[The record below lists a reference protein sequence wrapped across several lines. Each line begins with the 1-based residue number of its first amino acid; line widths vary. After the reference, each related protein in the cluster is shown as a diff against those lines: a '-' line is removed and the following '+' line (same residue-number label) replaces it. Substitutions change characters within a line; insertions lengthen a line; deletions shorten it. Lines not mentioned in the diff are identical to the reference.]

1 MQVTIKKRLF
11 ISNVLMNIIPIISMI
26 IISILCIEFIWI
38 TTLKNDPI
46 NVNISPSFYNESHRI
61 SELAENYLASTNQD
75 KKTQISQEIDR
86 LLSRNNLS
94 LTIASSNKAKY
105 HFGSTKELDNDKIL
119 KAKALLPVIGIISS
133 EDFNYYSN
141 QIKVNNDLY
150 NITILGEKIKR
161 PSSIKQ
167 KLEES
172 PGLQHKVFIPL
183 VIVLFMGIFFSMLIT
198 NKLLNKFILK
208 KLEKPITTLLDGVE
222 EIRNG
227 NLNYR
232 INYNSS
238 DEFAL
243 VCKAFNDMAVR
254 LKSSAEFMKREES
267 NRKELLA
274 GISHDLRSP
283 LTSIRAYVEGLL
295 DGVAKTPAMQEKYL
309 KKINKKSI
317 EIDKMVSDI
326 FLFSKIDIGGYLNQF
341 EYLNVKKEINTLI
354 NDIKTEYQKKG
365 LAINS
370 HDIIPAIIFGN
381 PVLLRRV
388 FINIIEN
395 SLKYKQ
401 KETGELDIFSL
412 RENENIILVFSDD
425 GPGVPEESLPKIFE
439 IFYKS
444 DPARQNPQSSSGL
457 GLSIVLK
464 AIEQMGGS
472 ITAENGLEN
481 GLVIKIKLPIQ
492 ENEHE

>member
-1 MQVTIKKRLF
+1 MTIKKRLF

-46 NVNISPSFYNESHRI
+46 NVNISPSFYNESHRL
-61 SELAENYLASTNQD
+61 SELAEVYLNTTDKD
-75 KKTQISQEIDR
+75 KKTQINQEINR
-86 LLSRNNLS
+86 LLSRNDLS
-94 LTIASSNKAKY
+94 LTIDLSNKEKY

-141 QIKVNNDLY
+141 QIKVNNALY

-365 LAINS
+365 LVINS

>member
-1 MQVTIKKRLF
+1 
-11 ISNVLMNIIPIISMI
+11 
-26 IISILCIEFIWI
+26 
-38 TTLKNDPI
+38 
-46 NVNISPSFYNESHRI
+46 
-61 SELAENYLASTNQD
+61 
-75 KKTQISQEIDR
+75 
-86 LLSRNNLS
+86 
-94 LTIASSNKAKY
+94 
-105 HFGSTKELDNDKIL
+105 
-119 KAKALLPVIGIISS
+119 
-133 EDFNYYSN
+133 
-141 QIKVNNDLY
+141 
-150 NITILGEKIKR
+150 
-161 PSSIKQ
+161 
-167 KLEES
+167 
-172 PGLQHKVFIPL
+172 
-183 VIVLFMGIFFSMLIT
+183 MLIT

-365 LAINS
+365 LVINS